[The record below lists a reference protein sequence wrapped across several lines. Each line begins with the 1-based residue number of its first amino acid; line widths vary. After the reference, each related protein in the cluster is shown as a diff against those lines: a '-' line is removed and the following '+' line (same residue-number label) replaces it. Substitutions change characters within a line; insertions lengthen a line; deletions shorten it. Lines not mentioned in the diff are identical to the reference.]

1 MTHVRDWRIELIEAH
16 PGLFHPPAG
25 HPEKA
30 AGYPW
35 CEQGWRDLLERL
47 FVRIEAALRQGET
60 IHFSQ
65 IKEKFAGLRV
75 YWRGD
80 VSHETEALIQE
91 AIALAEARSACTCE
105 ECGTAGELHRHG
117 GRYQTLCADHA
128 KGAPI
133 SAELGRKNVY
143 VVRDVTPDGSFRVAE
158 RRYDRETDSFADVD
172 PKSPGIEEE

>member
-1 MTHVRDWRIELIEAH
+1 MTHVRDWQIELIEAH
-16 PGLFHPPAG
+16 PGLFQPPAG

-47 FVRIEAALRQGET
+47 FVRIEAALRHGET

-80 VSHETEALIQE
+80 VSPETTARIHE

-105 ECGTAGELHRHG
+105 ECGEEGQLYRHG
-117 GRYQTLCADHA
+117 GIYMTRCAAHA
-128 KGAPI
+128 RGMAI
-133 SAELGRKNVY
+133 SAGPGPKHEHI
-143 VVRDVTPDGSFRVAE
+143 VRDVAPDGGFRVAR
-158 RRYDRETDSFADVD
+158 RRYDRAADAFIDVPAGSPET
-172 PKSPGIEEE
+172 EEE

>member
-1 MTHVRDWRIELIEAH
+1 MSPIIQNWRLDLIEAH
-16 PGLFHPPAG
+16 PGLFHPPEG

-47 FVRIEAALRQGET
+47 FVRIEDALRQGET
-60 IHFSQ
+60 IHFTR

-80 VSHETEALIQE
+80 VSPETAAGINE

-105 ECGTAGELHRHG
+105 ECGEEGRPYKSG
-117 GRYQTLCADHA
+117 GWLMTRCAAHA
-128 KGAPI
+128 RGA
-133 SAELGRKNVY
+133 AVQGRPGFEY
-143 VVRDVTPDGSFRVAE
+143 IRIVRPVGSRLRAVAS
-158 RRYDRETDSFADVD
+158 RRYDRAADAFIAVD
-172 PKSPGIEEE
+172 AGFLGIEEE

>member
-1 MTHVRDWRIELIEAH
+1 MAHVRDWRIELIEAH
-16 PGLFHPPAG
+16 PGLFHPPEG

-80 VSHETEALIQE
+80 VSQETAALIHE

-105 ECGTAGELHRHG
+105 ECGDAGELYRHAG
-117 GRYQTLCADHA
+117 VYMTRCDTHPKGQPVPAGPGRQSMH
-128 KGAPI
+128 
-133 SAELGRKNVY
+133 
-143 VVRDVTPDGSFRVAE
+143 VVRHVTPDGSFRVAAQ
-158 RRYDRETDSFADVD
+158 RYDREADAFVDVD
-172 PKSPGIEEE
+172 SASLGIGEE

>member
-25 HPEKA
+25 HPENA
-30 AGYPW
+30 FGYPW

-80 VSHETEALIQE
+80 VSPETTALIQE

-105 ECGTAGELHRHG
+105 ECGEEGQIHRHG
-117 GRYQTLCADHA
+117 GIYMTRCTAHA
-128 KGAPI
+128 RGA
-133 SAELGRKNVY
+133 AVQGRQGFEY
-143 VVRDVTPDGSFRVAE
+143 IRIVRPVGSGLRAVAT
-158 RRYDRETDSFADVD
+158 RRYDRAADAFIAVD
-172 PKSPGIEEE
+172 AGSLGIEEE